1 MKKVRIEIE
10 PLKLQRLV
18 LEKEIERGTTIKDLL
33 NELSTSHQEIIDFF
47 FDSKTQK
54 PTGAAAIVLNGR
66 LIQTLNGLDTHIKN
80 GDVLAFVPLL
90 VGG

>member
-18 LEKEIERGTTIKDLL
+18 LEKEIERGATIKDLL
-33 NELSTSHQEIIDFF
+33 NELSTSHQEVIEIF
-47 FDSKTQK
+47 FDFKSQK
-54 PTGAAAIVLNGR
+54 LTGAAAIILNGR
-66 LIQTLNGLDTHIKN
+66 LIQTLKGLDTHIEN
-80 GDVLAFVPLL
+80 GDVLAIVPIL